1 MAASNGSASQRLAW
15 IEGIRI
21 FAAVMILLYHAQLL
35 MTDYAFTPQPT
46 GFLDNVQRLAT
57 ASDRL
62 GQNPIAWI
70 IGLPIW
76 FGFQYVDVFIL
87 VSGFSLVLSLRG
99 RALELIQFYKRRFA
113 RVLIPFWTVAWLSY
127 PVLIAIGIAT
137 SSYVPSAWNIFAGL
151 TFPLLFDYQGELL
164 VPTSGPWW
172 FVSLILSFI
181 LIFPLLWH
189 LLQRWGGRNLLLVS
203 LLLTLGYR
211 ALAVYQ
217 FEGHPTYVIL
227 DTPNQWSPFLSF
239 LSKLSIF
246 VLGMVVAHAYRY
258 GRGPVFWHYRRSLI
272 WGSLLYALGFV
283 TQFYAWG
290 WIVCDLLTS
299 AGLGLCCMVL
309 FQGIANL
316 QPLQSILVWLGLHSY
331 SYFLIHNFVVDRTI
345 TLLIDKDL
353 SLYYAL
359 LPVMILG
366 TLILAAIADYT
377 TPSLKRVVMSLVRDV
392 DYLLTPVPTPKQRV
406 WRPNVGDRVNYNG
419 KDSWKV
425 VQMQKM
431 LDERE
436 FYLCQISDGQKT
448 IWLSEDELE
457 PMTSTPPQSI
467 HKNGHSKTGSIIS

>member
-1 MAASNGSASQRLAW
+1 MAESNGSASQRLAW

-35 MTDYAFTPQPT
+35 ITDYAFTPQPT
-46 GFLDNVQRLAT
+46 GLLDNLQRLAQ

-62 GQNPIAWI
+62 GQGFITSLTS
-70 IGLPIW
+70 LPIW

-87 VSGFSLVLSLRG
+87 ISGFSLVLSLRG

-127 PVLIAIGIAT
+127 PILIAIGIAT

-151 TFPLLFDYQGELL
+151 TFPILFDYGGELL

-189 LLQRWGGRNLLLVS
+189 LLQRWGGRNLLVVS
-203 LLLTLGYR
+203 LLITLAYR
-211 ALAVYQ
+211 ALAIYQ
-217 FEGHPTYVIL
+217 FKGHPTYVVL
-227 DTPNQWSPFLSF
+227 DTPSEESPFLSF

-246 VLGMVVAHAYRY
+246 VLGMVIAHAYRY
-258 GRGPVFWHYRRSLI
+258 GKGPVFWHYRRALI
-272 WGSLLYALGFV
+272 WGTLLYALGFV
-283 TQFYAWG
+283 TQFYVWG
-290 WIVCDLLTS
+290 WVVCDLMTS

-309 FQGIANL
+309 FKAIAHL
-316 QPLQSILVWLGLHSY
+316 QPLQSVLIWLGLHSY

-345 TLLIDKDL
+345 TLVVEKNL
-353 SLYYAL
+353 SLYYL
-359 LPVMILG
+359 FLPVMIIG
-366 TLILAAIADYT
+366 TLVLAAIADYT
-377 TPSLKRVVMSLVRDV
+377 TPSLKRLVMSLMRDV
-392 DYLLTPVPTPKQRV
+392 DYLLTPSPPTKQRV
-406 WRPNVGDRVNYNG
+406 WRPAMGDRVTYKG
-419 KDSWKV
+419 KNTWKV
-425 VQMQKM
+425 VQIQTM
-431 LDERE
+431 LDEHE

-448 IWLSEDELE
+448 MWISEDELE
-457 PMTSTPPQSI
+457 PAIATPPNSI